1 MTQILL
7 IQQSRNRQIH
17 NRIDKTVQNRW
28 EITLHVTWRFMV
40 VFKNVLAICG
50 VSGTTGFVY
59 KQIDVN
65 FVTFSEL

>member
-1 MTQILL
+1 MLL
-7 IQQSRNRQIH
+7 GDLWWFL
-17 NRIDKTVQNRW
+17 RI
-28 EITLHVTWRFMV
+28 F
-40 VFKNVLAICG
+40 LAICG